1 MGLGY
6 LQVRN
11 RLRIIDRMMFM
22 DSRIRV
28 FTGHFGSG
36 KTEIAINYALRLAE
50 QGKKVTIAD
59 MDVVNPYFCSR
70 DEEQL
75 FMEKGIRLIATPKEM
90 SNAELGTI
98 PLATPA
104 VFNDKTYDVVLDVGG
119 DDQGA
124 VALGQYN
131 RFFHEEDYDMYFV
144 INTLRPDTSN
154 ADDTI
159 AYIRAVERASRL
171 RVKYLINNSNLS
183 YETKTEHILQGQS
196 IVEEISIKTG
206 LPIKYTT
213 VSEDMLGKLPGGLKG
228 EIFPIKLFMLPPWRK
243 DMQ

>member
-1 MGLGY
+1 
-6 LQVRN
+6 
-11 RLRIIDRMMFM
+11 M

-36 KTEIAINYALRLAE
+36 KTEIAINYALMLAV

-59 MDVVNPYFCSR
+59 LDVVNPYFCSR
-70 DEEQL
+70 DEEEL
-75 FMEKGIRLIATPKEM
+75 FKEKGIRLIATPKEM

-98 PLATPA
+98 PLSTPA
-104 VFNDKTYDVVLDVGG
+104 VFNDKSYEVVLDVGG

-131 RFFHEEDYDMYFV
+131 RFFQEEDYDMYFV
-144 INTLRPDTSN
+144 INTLRPETMN

-159 AYIRAVERASRL
+159 AYMRAVEGASRL
-171 RVKYLINNSNLS
+171 KVKYLINNSNLS
-183 YETKTEHILQGQS
+183 YETEPEHILNGQL
-196 IVEEISIKTG
+196 IVEEVSRRTG
-206 LPIKYTT
+206 LPVRYTA
-213 VSEDMLGKLPGGLKG
+213 VKEDMVERLPKGIMG

-243 DMQ
+243 YM